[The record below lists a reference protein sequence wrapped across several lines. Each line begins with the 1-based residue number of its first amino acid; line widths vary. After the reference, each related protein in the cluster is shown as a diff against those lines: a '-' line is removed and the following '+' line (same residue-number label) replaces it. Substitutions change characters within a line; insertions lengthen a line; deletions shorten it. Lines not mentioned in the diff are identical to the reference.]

1 MIRWSCARWTAFKL
15 AYRTFLSCST
25 GTSLICEAHRQVT
38 EKARHYGY
46 AANIGKEVDPSK
58 GLVLQ
63 YELKLTERLT
73 CGGAYLKFLTA
84 SSEFDASGLV
94 EDTPYVV
101 MFGPDKCGATD
112 KVMLKVICCDV
123 SLVRQRSE
131 SCSTYFIVT
140 RHCYTPKMQICSC
153 S

>member
-1 MIRWSCARWTAFKL
+1 M
-15 AYRTFLSCST
+15 
-25 GTSLICEAHRQVT
+25 T

-63 YELKLTERLT
+63 YELKLADGLT

-84 SSEFDASGLV
+84 SAQFDAAGLV

-101 MFGPDKCGATD
+101 MFGPDKCGATN
-112 KVMLKVICCDV
+112 KVLAHSSP
-123 SLVRQRSE
+123 SLQSSRPMFCLLPGLR
-131 SCSTYFIVT
+131 
-140 RHCYTPKMQICSC
+140 
-153 S
+153 